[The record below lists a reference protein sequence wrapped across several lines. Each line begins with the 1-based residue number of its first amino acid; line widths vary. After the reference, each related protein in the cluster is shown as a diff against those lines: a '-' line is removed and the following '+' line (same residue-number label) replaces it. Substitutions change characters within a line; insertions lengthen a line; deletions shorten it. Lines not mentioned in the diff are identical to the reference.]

1 MLFKFSQCQAT
12 PWKNGL
18 GSTFQRYIWPLDADL
33 DNFDVR
39 ISMARVQTNGPFS
52 IFKGI
57 DRHLSLLEGNGL
69 RLTFTDN
76 SATNKPSASRPA
88 IDLSQTSRP
97 YAFKGEWSIHSELI
111 GSQVLDF
118 NVMVRRGSYQAKVTQ
133 CQLTT
138 DCLSTIQ
145 HEGELILLFLKD
157 TEFQDEATQ
166 SHSIAQ
172 YDLLIVSSDII
183 SHWRF
188 KHATPVIITQLSK
201 CAG

>member
-69 RLTFTDN
+69 RLNFTDN

-97 YAFKGEWSIHSELI
+97 YAFKGEWSINSELI
-111 GSQVLDF
+111 GSKVLDF
-118 NVMVRRGSYQAKVTQ
+118 NVMVRRGKYQAVVTQ
-133 CQLTT
+133 CQLLTGHFPALQG
-138 DCLSTIQ
+138 DLMV
-145 HEGELILLFLKD
+145 LFLAD
-157 TEFQDEATQ
+157 AEYQDET
-166 SHSIAQ
+166 SKHYSIAQ
-172 YDLLIVSSDII
+172 YDLLAVSSDII
-183 SHWRF
+183 RQWSF
-188 KHATPVIITQLSK
+188 NQMTPVIIIQLLK
-201 CAG
+201 CAN